1 MGKRKMKLSVEERV
15 IVVKK
20 VLNREVGLNKAAKEA
35 KVSRDTIKNWRAIYE
50 NEGPTGLVATKKNR
64 CYSKESKREA
74 VLEYL
79 NGTDSLRKVAERYK
93 LRNEKR
99 LRDWIKRY
107 TTYGDFKSESGGS
120 KVS

>member
-1 MGKRKMKLSVEERV
+1 MSYW
-15 IVVKK
+15 I
-20 VLNREVGLNKAAKEA
+20 
-35 KVSRDTIKNWRAIYE
+35 SRY
-50 NEGPTGLVATKKNR
+50 KKNR

-107 TTYGDFKSESGGS
+107 TTYG
-120 KVS
+120 

>member
-1 MGKRKMKLSVEERV
+1 M
-15 IVVKK
+15 
-20 VLNREVGLNKAAKEA
+20 
-35 KVSRDTIKNWRAIYE
+35 
-50 NEGPTGLVATKKNR
+50 
-64 CYSKESKREA
+64 
-74 VLEYL
+74 